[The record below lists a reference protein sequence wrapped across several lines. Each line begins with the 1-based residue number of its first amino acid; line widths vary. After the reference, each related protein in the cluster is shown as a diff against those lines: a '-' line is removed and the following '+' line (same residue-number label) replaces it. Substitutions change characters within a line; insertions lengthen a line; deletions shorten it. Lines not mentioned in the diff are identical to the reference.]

1 MAKQWKSGWLLGL
14 LLSAIAPLGGA
25 SAAVPMVFR
34 HLTVDEGLS
43 QNTVLATLQDSR
55 GFLWIATEDGLDRYD
70 GYTLRHFAHERG
82 SSKGLAGNYIWAVRE
97 DRSGDLWIAVKDSG
111 IARFNP
117 RTETFTGYRH
127 DPHDPTSL
135 SSDAARQLLIDRDG
149 KVWIATSGGGVNVL
163 DPTTGHAR
171 RLRHEAARPESLSS
185 DVVYALVQDRDG
197 HIWVGTERGLD
208 LWVPQT
214 AGFKHFTHSAD
225 DSRSLSSNKVSSL
238 YSDRAGTL
246 WVGTFD
252 GGLNRFDGEP
262 RGFATYTA
270 DATDLS
276 RLSNPEVRAILE
288 DSDGRLWVATA
299 SGLNLLDRASNKFTR
314 FVHDAT
320 DPGSLRVDYVMSLS
334 QDRGGLLWV
343 GTLGG
348 GVNSWN
354 PRSWLFG
361 HVRPSWLANAYA
373 IAFAN
378 DSDGRLWVGTQ
389 GAGLF
394 RFDPRTGESLTA
406 DSVYHTKKLLPD
418 PRVMALLR
426 SSSGDLWAGTMEG
439 GIVRITPDG
448 RARRLRIGASR
459 PDEPRALDVEG
470 VMSLC
475 EAQDG
480 RIWVGTFGGGLAIID
495 PSTEGV
501 QRVGTDPQHGMAGAQ
516 PPATSLAQGPDGIV
530 WVGTDGAG
538 LLALRSDGTVLMAW
552 RHRESDP
559 RSLSSDTVYA
569 VHVDA
574 TGRVWI
580 GTDSAGLDQVL
591 GSALN
596 PASVQFRNL
605 STADGLSGNTIY
617 GIESDEQGALWLSGT
632 RGLVRYVPESGEIRS
647 FHRDHGLQGDEF
659 NFAAHFRLSD
669 GRLVFGGPN
678 GFNLF
683 DPKRVMTMAPVEP
696 LVTLTSI
703 DLKGQPARLDAPYG
717 FISNIIVESRD
728 DVASFEF
735 AALDFAAPEKNQYSY
750 RLRGFDDHWTAPATV
765 RRATYTNLDAGDY
778 AFEVRAAS
786 ADGVWTQQ
794 ALQLPVTVRPA
805 PWRSRPAYALYV
817 ALTGLLIWGFVAT
830 QRAKLRAAAAQAAK
844 LEREVDSRTEELK
857 ASNIELERLARAKSD
872 FLARM
877 SHEIRT
883 PMNGIIGM
891 GELLMRTR
899 LTDEQMR
906 LAATVDRS
914 AKSLMQIL
922 NDTLDIAKVEAGRLT
937 LASEPFDLALVMTET
952 VELFAAQAHE
962 KGLDLIVAPA
972 PDLDRLVIGDP
983 LRVRQVLINLVGNA
997 VKFTKAG
1004 EIVLVAD
1011 VTDRSENRA
1020 IVSLCTRDSGIGMRP
1035 DVVARIFDPFTQ
1047 GDESTTRRFGG
1058 TGLGLTICR
1067 ELVGLM
1073 GGTIVAKSESHIGS
1087 TFTVTLPMALAEQRL
1102 PEAAHVALPAVIVS
1116 RRATLSD
1123 AVQRQCRLLRVACR
1137 RAHPDHVGTSIV
1149 ALAASGR
1156 ETVIVDIDSCPSEAA
1171 RLLTACGDVRLAERC
1186 VFLGTSTALAELGV
1200 QGAAP
1205 AAKTAPKPL
1214 SLQTLRTVLTSAGA
1228 NAVDA
1233 SLLLGKPANH
1243 RLRGSV
1249 LIVEDN
1255 EVNAAVFEGLLDEI
1269 GCSHTTVANGHEAVA
1284 LAGAESYGAILMDV
1298 HMPDMDG
1305 WTATGLIRRAEAGIR
1320 HTPIIALTADAAE
1333 GHRQR
1338 CREAG
1343 MDDFLAKPLALED
1356 LRAALARWLPMAVD
1370 PVPAPAATETL
1381 TAETVSRIRGMEHG
1395 GRGGLLTRVATLFA
1409 ESSGRQ
1415 IEAIMAAV
1423 ADGNL
1428 QIIRAQCHS
1437 LKSAAAHVGADRLA
1451 RLAVNLERAANA
1463 ADPAQVALLA
1473 DGLRSAR
1480 AAAVDALQTELA
1492 KGAA

>member
-1 MAKQWKSGWLLGL
+1 MAMKRTSGWLLGL
-14 LLSAIAPLGGA
+14 LLSGIAPLSGA
-25 SAAVPMVFR
+25 SAAAPMVFR

-43 QNTVLATLQDSR
+43 QNTILATLQDAR

-70 GYTLRHFAHERG
+70 GYTFRHFAHERG
-82 SSKGLAGNYIWAVRE
+82 SSKGLPGNYIWAIRE

-117 RTETFTGYRH
+117 RTETFTNYRH

-135 SSDAARQLLIDRDG
+135 SSDAARQILIDRDG

-163 DPTTGHAR
+163 DPITGRAR
-171 RLRHEAARPESLSS
+171 RLSHEAARPESLSS

-197 HIWVGTERGLD
+197 HIWIGTERGLD
-208 LWVPQT
+208 RWMPQT
-214 AGFKHFTHSAD
+214 DGFKHFTHSAD
-225 DSRSLSSNKVSSL
+225 DPRSLSSNKVSSL
-238 YSDRAGTL
+238 YADPAGTL

-276 RLSNPEVRAILE
+276 RLSNPEVRAVLE

-314 FVHDAT
+314 FLHDPT

-394 RFDPRTGESLTA
+394 RFDPRSGESLTA
-406 DSVYHTKKLLPD
+406 DSVYHTKKMLPD

-426 SSSGDLWAGTMEG
+426 SSSGDLWVGTMEG

-448 RARRLRIGASR
+448 RARRLRLAAPG
-459 PDEPRALDVEG
+459 PDEPRALGVDG
-470 VMSLC
+470 VMALC

-480 RIWVGTFGGGLAIID
+480 RIWAGTFGGGIAIID
-495 PSTEGV
+495 PRTEDV
-501 QRVGTDPQHGMAGAQ
+501 QRVGTDPQNGMPGPS
-516 PPATSLAQGPDGIV
+516 PPATSLAQGPDGNV

-538 LLALRSDGTVLMAW
+538 LLALRSDGTVLGAW
-552 RHRESDP
+552 RHRESEP
-559 RSLSSDTVYA
+559 HSLSSDTVYA
-569 VHVDA
+569 VHVDVK
-574 TGRVWI
+574 GGVWI

-596 PASVQFRNL
+596 PASVHFRNV
-605 STADGLSGNTIY
+605 STAQGLSGNTIY
-617 GIESDEQGALWLSGT
+617 GIESDERGALWLSGT
-632 RGLVRYVPESGEIRS
+632 RGLVRYAPESGEIRS

-683 DPKRVMTMAPVEP
+683 DPKRVMTTAPAAP
-696 LVTLTSI
+696 LLTLTAI

-717 FISNIIVESRD
+717 FISNLIVGSRD

-750 RLRGFDDHWTAPATV
+750 RLRGFDDHWTRPGTV
-765 RRATYTNLDAGDY
+765 RRATYTNLDPGDY

-805 PWRSRPAYALYV
+805 AWRSRPAYALYV
-817 ALTGLLIWGFVAT
+817 ALTGLLIWGVVAT
-830 QRAKLRAAAAQAAK
+830 QRAKLRVAAAQAAK
-844 LEREVDSRTEELK
+844 LEREVDARTEELK

-891 GELLMRTR
+891 GELLIRTELNDQQR
-899 LTDEQMR
+899 R
-906 LAATVDRS
+906 LASTVHRS
-914 AKSLMQIL
+914 AQSLMQIL

-937 LASEPFDLALVMTET
+937 LSSEAFDLTGVMTET

-962 KGLDLIVAPA
+962 KGLELIVAPA

-983 LRVRQVLINLVGNA
+983 LRVKQVLLNLVGNA
-997 VKFTKAG
+997 VKFTHAG
-1004 EIVLVAD
+1004 EIVLTGE
-1011 VTDRSENRA
+1011 VTDRSANRA
-1020 IVSLCTRDSGIGMRP
+1020 VISLCIRDSGIGMAP
-1035 DVVARIFDPFTQ
+1035 AVVARIFDPFTQ

-1073 GGTIVAKSESHIGS
+1073 GGTITASSDPDLGS
-1087 TFTVTLPMALAEQRL
+1087 KFTVTLPMELAAQPL
-1102 PEAAHVALPAVIVS
+1102 PQPIGVSGPVVIVS
-1116 RRATLSD
+1116 RRTALAD
-1123 AVQRQCRLLRVACR
+1123 AVQRQCRLLGVACR
-1137 RAHPDHVGTSIV
+1137 WGHPDEINTSIA

-1156 ETVIVDIDSCPSEAA
+1156 KTVVVDVDSCPSEAA
-1171 RLLTACGDVRLAERC
+1171 RLIAACGDVRVAKHC
-1186 VFLGTSTALAELGV
+1186 VFLGLPTRLSELDV
-1200 QGAAP
+1200 QGRAP

-1214 SLQTLRTVLTSAGA
+1214 GLQILRKVLTTAA
-1228 NAVDA
+1228 ENADDA
-1233 SLLLGKPANH
+1233 AAALRSDPDNA

-1255 EVNAAVFEGLLDEI
+1255 AVNAAVFEGLLDEI
-1269 GCSHTTVANGHEAVA
+1269 GCSHTTVADGREAIA

-1333 GHRQR
+1333 SHRQR

-1343 MDDFLAKPLALED
+1343 MDDFLAKPLALEE
-1356 LRAALARWLPMAVD
+1356 LRSALARWLPAALDD
-1370 PVPAPAATETL
+1370 PPSAAPEPLCAQTL
-1381 TAETVSRIRGMEHG
+1381 SRIRGMERG
-1395 GRGGLLTRVATLFA
+1395 GSGGLLTRVATMFI
-1409 ESSGRQ
+1409 EMSGRQ
-1415 IEAIMAAV
+1415 IDTIIAA
-1423 ADGNL
+1423 AAERNL
-1428 QIIRAQCHS
+1428 PVISAQCHS
-1437 LKSAAAHVGADRLA
+1437 LKSAAAHVGADGLA
-1451 RLAVNLERAANA
+1451 RLAVNLERAAA
-1463 ADPAQVALLA
+1463 TADLAHVVFLA
-1473 DGLRSAR
+1473 DALRSAR
-1480 AAAVDALQTELA
+1480 VAAVGALRTELA